1 MLQDMRDK
9 VKGVTAGILVAL
21 LVLPLAFVSIGSF
34 FLSGPDVDQAASV
47 NGEKITQFEV
57 EQGVAL
63 RRQQILSQFEGIDPA
78 PVAKAAYI
86 GVGSARKE
94 QPAPLEDE
102 PPEKVWQE
110 FSALIRAYSD
120 QSRGYT
126 SRRAMFKE
134 GEAGDYDQLARF
146 GEWDA
151 TQDPV
156 PEDLV

>member
-1 MLQDMRDK
+1 M
-9 VKGVTAGILVAL
+9 A
-21 LVLPLAFVSIGSF
+21 
-34 FLSGPDVDQAASV
+34 
-47 NGEKITQFEV
+47 
-57 EQGVAL
+57 EQGA
-63 RRQQILSQFEGIDPA
+63 FEGIDPA

-94 QPAPLEDE
+94 QPAPLENE
-102 PPEKVWQE
+102 PPEKVWME
-110 FSALIRAYSD
+110 FTALIRAYSD
-120 QSRGYT
+120 QGRGYT

-151 TQDPV
+151 TQDPM